1 MNFLE
6 VLTIV
11 FIILKLTNVIF
22 WSWLWV
28 LAPLWIPLALYVG
41 FWSIVFVI
49 VGIEALIDD
58 LNWRK

>member
-1 MNFLE
+1 MNFLG

-22 WSWLWV
+22 WSWLGV

>member
-1 MNFLE
+1 MNFLG

-28 LAPLWIPLALYVG
+28 LAPLWIPCALYIG
-41 FWSIVFVI
+41 FWSVVFVI